1 MLVKNDGQIA
11 RTLER
16 VSADEASRA
25 EPSVTD
31 VEATTRRARADAF
44 CQRYRQE
51 RYPEIRGVAYTPSR
65 TVEDS
70 DLDSAMRLC
79 ADYDDEK
86 LDELARFFLEIPDDR
101 EKFLKGKKRTVT
113 MLLNMATPIAE
124 RLWGTHA
131 VTA

>member
-1 MLVKNDGQIA
+1 MSAEGA
-11 RTLER
+11 R
-16 VSADEASRA
+16 RA
-25 EPSVTD
+25 EPSAAD

-86 LDELARFFLEIPDDR
+86 LDELTRFFLEIPDDR
-101 EKFLKGKKRTVT
+101 ERFLKGKTRTVT
-113 MLLNMATPIAE
+113 MLLSMTSPIAE

-131 VTA
+131 ATA